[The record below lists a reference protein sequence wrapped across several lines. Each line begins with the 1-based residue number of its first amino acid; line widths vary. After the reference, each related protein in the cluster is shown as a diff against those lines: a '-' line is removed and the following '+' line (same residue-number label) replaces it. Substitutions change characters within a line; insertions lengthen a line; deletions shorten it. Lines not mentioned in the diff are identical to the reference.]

1 MKVADVMTRT
11 VISVT
16 PDTTVRECIKLLREN
31 KISGVPVVAGR
42 NIVGIITE
50 NDVSRSSRYPNTQ
63 ESLPD
68 PRDHRGSGA
77 RNYRAPRTE
86 RLDERRR
93 GRVDG

>member
-63 ESLPD
+63 GT
-68 PRDHRGSGA
+68 GS
-77 RNYRAPRTE
+77 RAPSRSS
-86 RLDERRR
+86 RFRCAKLSSASN
-93 GRVDG
+93 